1 MKAGTVASL
10 LCLVLIH
17 ELDIPFDGQLTA
29 TLVADEESGGTWG
42 AQWLLENVPMTRGDA
57 NLNSE
62 PTDMDQVLIGHKGK
76 YWLNVETRHGG
87 GLAAIPVEDD
97 AIARAMQ
104 VAEAVKKKLQG
115 WKLETPRDVADA
127 VARAKLR
134 VEGQDRTPD
143 ESWVVDSTTVNV
155 GVIQGGVQP
164 NTISTH
170 CHMEVDIRTPVGVT
184 TPDVQAKVEEVLAE
198 IDLPREEIELEWVVC
213 LESAYSAPNEDI
225 VELVAKNAR
234 QITGQQIE
242 INVSSGSTDARFWWL
257 RGIPAAIYGTGMEN
271 IAVPD
276 EYVLEPQFGQ
286 MLKVH
291 AATCI
296 DYLCAS

>member
-1 MKAGTVASL
+1 MSG
-10 LCLVLIH
+10 IDP
-17 ELDIPFDGQLTA
+17 ELDIPIDGQLTA

-134 VEGQDRTPD
+134 VEGQDRTQD
-143 ESWVVDSTTVNV
+143 VSWVVDSTTVNV

-234 QITGQQIE
+234 QITGQQIDGATTTPFH
-242 INVSSGSTDARFWWL
+242 GS
-257 RGIPAAIYGTGMEN
+257 
-271 IAVPD
+271 
-276 EYVLEPQFGQ
+276 
-286 MLKVH
+286 
-291 AATCI
+291 
-296 DYLCAS
+296 ASL

>member
-1 MKAGTVASL
+1 
-10 LCLVLIH
+10 
-17 ELDIPFDGQLTA
+17 
-29 TLVADEESGGTWG
+29 
-42 AQWLLENVPMTRGDA
+42 
-57 NLNSE
+57 
-62 PTDMDQVLIGHKGK
+62 
-76 YWLNVETRHGG
+76 
-87 GLAAIPVEDD
+87 
-97 AIARAMQ
+97 
-104 VAEAVKKKLQG
+104 
-115 WKLETPRDVADA
+115 
-127 VARAKLR
+127 
-134 VEGQDRTPD
+134 
-143 ESWVVDSTTVNV
+143 
-155 GVIQGGVQP
+155 
-164 NTISTH
+164 
-170 CHMEVDIRTPVGVT
+170 
-184 TPDVQAKVEEVLAE
+184 
-198 IDLPREEIELEWVVC
+198 LPREEIELEWVVC